1 MTRDMVLLVESR
13 RIRDGC
19 RGEDSRVRTSW
30 WRARCATER
39 ACRTFARLGEGLIQG
54 REFEPCARRRYPGRM
69 PRIVLP
75 TSEIRNE
82 KTFHAVCQRVFGFPD
97 FYAHTMDAWVDCL
110 SCLDDPAADMSS
122 FTLAAGELLV
132 IVVPGS
138 TNLKDDSSAR

>member
-1 MTRDMVLLVESR
+1 
-13 RIRDGC
+13 
-19 RGEDSRVRTSW
+19 
-30 WRARCATER
+30 
-39 ACRTFARLGEGLIQG
+39 
-54 REFEPCARRRYPGRM
+54 M

-82 KTFHAVCQRVFGFPD
+82 KTFHAACQRVFGFPD

-122 FTLAAGELLV
+122 FTLAPGELLV

-138 TNLKDDSSAR
+138 AELKDEVFTALIDGAIAVNTRFVERGKPPPVGLVLA

>member
-1 MTRDMVLLVESR
+1 
-13 RIRDGC
+13 
-19 RGEDSRVRTSW
+19 
-30 WRARCATER
+30 
-39 ACRTFARLGEGLIQG
+39 
-54 REFEPCARRRYPGRM
+54 M

-97 FYAHTMDAWVDCL
+97 LYDHTMEAWIDCL

-138 TNLKDDSSAR
+138 AELKDEVFNALIDGAIVVNSRFVERGKQPAVALVLA

>member
-1 MTRDMVLLVESR
+1 
-13 RIRDGC
+13 
-19 RGEDSRVRTSW
+19 
-30 WRARCATER
+30 
-39 ACRTFARLGEGLIQG
+39 
-54 REFEPCARRRYPGRM
+54 M

-122 FTLAAGELLV
+122 FTLATGELLV
-132 IVVPGS
+132 IVVPNS
-138 TNLKDDSSAR
+138 ANLKDDLFTALIDGTIAVNGRFVDRGKPPVIALVLA

>member
-1 MTRDMVLLVESR
+1 
-13 RIRDGC
+13 
-19 RGEDSRVRTSW
+19 
-30 WRARCATER
+30 
-39 ACRTFARLGEGLIQG
+39 
-54 REFEPCARRRYPGRM
+54 M

-75 TSEIRNE
+75 TGEIRNE

-97 FYAHTMDAWVDCL
+97 LYDHTMDAWIDCL

-138 TNLKDDSSAR
+138 AELKDEVFNALIDGTIAVNTRFVERGKPPPVGLVLA

>member
-1 MTRDMVLLVESR
+1 
-13 RIRDGC
+13 
-19 RGEDSRVRTSW
+19 
-30 WRARCATER
+30 
-39 ACRTFARLGEGLIQG
+39 
-54 REFEPCARRRYPGRM
+54 M

-122 FTLAAGELLV
+122 FTLAPGELLV
-132 IVVPGS
+132 IVVPNSGG
-138 TNLKDDSSAR
+138 LKDEIFTALIDGTIAVNTRFVERGKPPPVGLVLA

>member
-1 MTRDMVLLVESR
+1 
-13 RIRDGC
+13 
-19 RGEDSRVRTSW
+19 
-30 WRARCATER
+30 
-39 ACRTFARLGEGLIQG
+39 
-54 REFEPCARRRYPGRM
+54 M

-97 FYAHTMDAWVDCL
+97 LYDHTMDAWIDCL

-122 FTLAAGELLV
+122 FTLAPGELLL

-138 TNLKDDSSAR
+138 AELKDEIFTALIDGTIALIAPHWRRKVGPPGG